1 MKHIHLVLFFAL
13 ITGIVHAQIYKP
25 IVLAIPVQD
34 GKTLAADLYTSDS
47 TLAKPVILIQ
57 TPYNRLTYRA
67 RLSNPLAGGST
78 VPFDTAHYQ
87 YVVVDWRGFYGSVSA
102 KVPGYDRG
110 LDGYDIIE
118 WIARRRWSNGKVGT
132 YGGSA
137 LGMIQ
142 FQTARHRP
150 PHLVCAVPMTKD
162 YKTKYSDFYYGG
174 DYREEHVA
182 SLDSLGFFKTSDIL
196 AHPTKDLF
204 WTTVENQS
212 DYPETFNVP
221 MLLITGWYDH
231 FPADVLRAFTDIR
244 SRSESTVRGQHRL
257 VIGPWL
263 HGGIGN
269 LEQGA
274 LTYPAAVN
282 VDDSLTML
290 FFDHYL
296 RGAANGWETGP
307 VVRYYQLGDDE
318 WRSSPAWPGSATQW
332 DTLFFQQAGALTRS
346 RPTLPAEA
354 DTFFSNPRTPAPAV
368 GGSRFNP
375 FDNTIPVGP
384 QDQRALVENR
394 SDVLVFSTEILSTPL
409 TITGPV
415 KVVLSLSSD
424 RADADFCVRLC
435 DVFPDGRSMLMTMG
449 IRRARFRD
457 SFSAPALMAP
467 GQVYQVVVDLQDLA
481 LTVRPGHRLRVIVG
495 SSLYPHF
502 ALNLNNGGAMYV
514 AGDTLVVR
522 NTIHRSSGAP
532 SYVLLASSLPSS
544 VTHHTE
550 ALPVTPML
558 EQNYP
563 NPFNPSTTIRF
574 SIPKSSHTQLRVYD
588 LLGREVQTLVDEELA
603 AGLHKT
609 VLDASRY
616 PAGVYFYRIQSGTD
630 EQVKKM
636 MLIK

>member
-1 MKHIHLVLFFAL
+1 
-13 ITGIVHAQIYKP
+13 
-25 IVLAIPVQD
+25 
-34 GKTLAADLYTSDS
+34 
-47 TLAKPVILIQ
+47 
-57 TPYNRLTYRA
+57 
-67 RLSNPLAGGST
+67 
-78 VPFDTAHYQ
+78 
-87 YVVVDWRGFYGSVSA
+87 
-102 KVPGYDRG
+102 
-110 LDGYDIIE
+110 
-118 WIARRRWSNGKVGT
+118 
-132 YGGSA
+132 
-137 LGMIQ
+137 
-142 FQTARHRP
+142 
-150 PHLVCAVPMTKD
+150 
-162 YKTKYSDFYYGG
+162 
-174 DYREEHVA
+174 
-182 SLDSLGFFKTSDIL
+182 
-196 AHPTKDLF
+196 
-204 WTTVENQS
+204 
-212 DYPETFNVP
+212 
-221 MLLITGWYDH
+221 
-231 FPADVLRAFTDIR
+231 
-244 SRSESTVRGQHRL
+244 
-257 VIGPWL
+257 
-263 HGGIGN
+263 
-269 LEQGA
+269 
-274 LTYPAAVN
+274 
-282 VDDSLTML
+282 
-290 FFDHYL
+290 
-296 RGAANGWETGP
+296 
-307 VVRYYQLGDDE
+307 
-318 WRSSPAWPGSATQW
+318 
-332 DTLFFQQAGALTRS
+332 
-346 RPTLPAEA
+346 
-354 DTFFSNPRTPAPAV
+354 
-368 GGSRFNP
+368 
-375 FDNTIPVGP
+375 
-384 QDQRALVENR
+384 
-394 SDVLVFSTEILSTPL
+394 
-409 TITGPV
+409 
-415 KVVLSLSSD
+415 
-424 RADADFCVRLC
+424 
-435 DVFPDGRSMLMTMG
+435 MTMG